1 MTNPAIRAAFW
12 MTGAIASFTSMAVA
26 GREVSFELDT
36 FEIMLY
42 RSVVGF
48 VIVVGIGAA
57 LGRLPQARTRRL
69 PLHGLRNLAH
79 FTGQNLWFFA
89 ITMIPLAQV
98 FALEFTTP
106 IWAIFLSALFLG
118 ERITRYGMIA
128 AALGFA
134 GILLVARP
142 EANGLNGGILA
153 AAVAAVAF
161 AITAVCTRSLT
172 RTETIFSIMFWLT
185 ATQAILGL
193 IFAGIDGEIAAPSAQ
208 TAPWLLLIACAGLLA
223 HFCLTNA
230 LSIAPA
236 SIVMPLD
243 FARLPVVA
251 IVGMLLYAEPLEPV
265 IFAGAA
271 LIFLGNYI
279 NITRGQIP
287 LPKPA
292 ATD

>member
-1 MTNPAIRAAFW
+1 MTNPSIRAALW

-36 FEIMLY
+36 FEIMFY
-42 RSVVGF
+42 RSLVG
-48 VIVVGIGAA
+48 VLIVVSIGFAT
-57 LGRLPQARTRRL
+57 GRLQEARTQRIRL
-69 PLHGLRNLAH
+69 HAFRNLAH
-79 FTGQNLWFFA
+79 FAGQNLWFFA
-89 ITMIPLAQV
+89 ITVIPLAQV

-118 ERITRYGMIA
+118 ERVTRYGIIA
-128 AALGFA
+128 AGLGFL

-142 EANGLNGGILA
+142 EVAGASAGVLA

-161 AITAVCTRSLT
+161 ATTAVCTRSLT
-172 RTETIFSIMFWLT
+172 KTETIFAIMFWLT
-185 ATQAILGL
+185 VLQAILGL
-193 IFAGIDGEIAAPSAQ
+193 VFAGIDGDIAAPSAA
-208 TAPWLLLIACAGLLA
+208 TAPWLMLIACAGLLA

-236 SIVMPLD
+236 SVVMPLD

-251 IVGMLLYAEPLEPV
+251 VVGMLLYDEPLEWI

-279 NITRGQIP
+279 NITRGQSP
-287 LPKPA
+287 LTARNVK
-292 ATD
+292 

>member
-42 RSVVGF
+42 RSLVGM
-48 VIVVGIGAA
+48 VIVIIIGAA
-57 LGRLPQARTRRL
+57 TGRLAEARTQRL
-69 PLHGLRNLAH
+69 RLHAFRNLAH
-79 FTGQNLWFFA
+79 FAGQNLWFFA
-89 ITMIPLAQV
+89 ITVIPLAQV

-118 ERITRYGMIA
+118 ERITRYGIIA
-128 AALGFA
+128 AGLGFL

-142 EANGLNGGILA
+142 EVGGANAGVFA
-153 AAVAAVAF
+153 AAIAAVAF
-161 AITAVCTRSLT
+161 ATTAVCTRSLT
-172 RTETIFSIMFWLT
+172 KTETIYTIMFWLT
-185 ATQAILGL
+185 VLQAILGL
-193 IFAGIDGEIAAPSAQ
+193 VFAGFDGDIAAPSAA

-251 IVGMLLYAEPLEPV
+251 IVGMLLYDEPLELV
-265 IFAGAA
+265 IFIGAA

-279 NITRGQIP
+279 NITRGQ
-287 LPKPA
+287 LPVPGGIVK
-292 ATD
+292 

>member
-1 MTNPAIRAAFW
+1 

-26 GREVSFELDT
+26 GREASLELDT

-42 RSVVGF
+42 RSIVGC
-48 VIVVGIGAA
+48 VIVLSIGAA
-57 LGRLPQARTRRL
+57 TSRLAEARTARIRL
-69 PLHGLRNLAH
+69 HAFRNLAH

-106 IWAIFLSALFLG
+106 IWAIFLSAIFLG
-118 ERITRYGMIA
+118 ERITRYGIIA

-142 EANGLNGGILA
+142 ETSGLNAGVIA
-153 AAVAAVAF
+153 AALAAVAF
-161 AITAVCTRSLT
+161 AVTAVCTRSLT
-172 RTETIFSIMFWLT
+172 RTESIYSIMFWIT
-185 ATQAILGL
+185 VTQAILG
-193 IFAGIDGEIAAPSAQ
+193 IVFAGFDGDIATPSASMV
-208 TAPWLLLIACAGLLA
+208 PWLLLIACAGLLA

-236 SIVMPLD
+236 STVMPLD
-243 FARLPVVA
+243 FVRLPAVA
-251 IVGMLLYAEPLEPV
+251 VVGMLLYDEPLEWIV
-265 IFAGAA
+265 FVGAA

-279 NITRGQIP
+279 NITRGQLPVPGP
-287 LPKPA
+287 LAPK
-292 ATD
+292 

>member
-1 MTNPAIRAAFW
+1 

-42 RSVVGF
+42 RSILGCLM
-48 VIVVGIGAA
+48 VIAIGAA
-57 LGRLPQARTRRL
+57 TGRLPEARTSRL
-69 PLHGLRNLAH
+69 GFHVFRNLAH

-118 ERITRYGMIA
+118 ERLTRHGLIA
-128 AALGFA
+128 AGLGFA

-142 EANGLNGGILA
+142 EANGISAGTIA
-153 AAVAAVAF
+153 AAAAAIAF
-161 AITAVCTRSLT
+161 ATTAVCTRSLT
-172 RTETIFSIMFWLT
+172 RTETIYTIMFWLT
-185 ATQAILGL
+185 VLQAAFGL
-193 IFAGIDGEIAAPSAQ
+193 FCAGFDGDIAAPSAD
-208 TAPWLLLIACAGLLA
+208 TAPWLILIACAGLLA

-251 IVGMLLYAEPLEPV
+251 VVGMLLYDEPLEV
-265 IFAGAA
+265 IIFAGAA

-279 NITRGQIP
+279 NITRGR
-287 LPKPA
+287 LPISAPVVK
-292 ATD
+292 